1 MRLIPWR
8 FAWALALA
16 VLANASPARADTVD
30 DQFAVAAAHYRQQ
43 HWQQAC
49 DELDQLLAAHPDHRR
64 ANQARFF
71 YGEALSQLERWPQ
84 AQAQFAELI
93 RRDPGH
99 RYARQALFRSGET
112 AYLGG
117 ELAVAERDL
126 AAFRAR
132 YPQDELNG
140 YALPYLASLALR
152 AERAAAAE
160 TLFIAALEQFPD
172 GPLLDD
178 SHLGLGRA
186 LERQGRLVAAQVEY
200 QIVAESK
207 SPLVDQALLR
217 SGTIDNMRGQHAA
230 ALATLER
237 LVRTFPTSP
246 CLADAQLGRGY
257 ALVKLGRWADAE
269 AVLQTVRDKPG
280 SAVEAHYWLGL
291 SERARDDWHSAA
303 ATLLAGARLD
313 ESHRLTPA
321 IGFHAADSL
330 ARDKQYAAATEEY
343 DRVLARWPDA
353 VWADDCQLG
362 KLRIAAEQHEYDRCV
377 QLADEMATKFADSP
391 LLPQAE
397 LAKGQALFVLEK
409 YAEAIEPLT
418 RVLQKQGTAE
428 ASPGQEGDDRSLA
441 ISMLARCQARLGHF
455 AEAKQGLTELRVE
468 KAQAGLIADTSYQI
482 AEAAL
487 AANEFLLA
495 CELLTELAQGD
506 RLSPTHAG
514 SLAGLA
520 WCQFKANEW
529 DNAAKTCDQL
539 LGQYPDSALAP
550 DAALLGGRALE
561 HLERREA
568 ALTLYH
574 VVIDRYA
581 KSPREA
587 EALWRAARL
596 HDALEQTS
604 QAGEL
609 YGMLIEKHPDF
620 AELDAALYRRA
631 WLLSQA
637 QQPQQA
643 DELFARLRRDFPL
656 SRFAADATLRLA
668 EHAVAV
674 ERYDEADQLLAEI
687 TTAATPAATRQ
698 HALYLQGRAAMA
710 AGRWAAAA
718 APLERLIADDPNGEL
733 ASAAAYVMA
742 EASYHEGK
750 FEQAAG
756 RLADLAEKTKD
767 RLEPWSATAEL
778 RRAQALAQL
787 KEWSQ
792 ALDVARSIEPRF
804 PQFEQ
809 QHEVDYLIGR
819 SLAAEADFAAA
830 REAYARVLESPRGKT
845 TQTAAMAQWMIGESY
860 FHQENYTAA
869 LAEYAKV
876 DERYPFPRWQAAAL
890 LQAGKCHEAL
900 SQWREAVETYE
911 RLLKNDPMGE
921 FSAEAT
927 SRSADAQARVA
938 SGSQKRK

>member
-1 MRLIPWR
+1 MRLIPRR

-16 VLANASPARADTVD
+16 LLANASPARADTVD
-30 DQFAVAAAHYRQQ
+30 DQFAAAAAHYRQQ

-49 DELDQLLAAHPDHRR
+49 DAWDRLLAAHPDHRR

-93 RRDPGH
+93 RRDPDH

-117 ELAVAERDL
+117 ELKTAEREL

-152 AERAAAAE
+152 AEHAVAAE
-160 TLFIAALEQFPD
+160 LLFIAALEQFPA
-172 GPLLDD
+172 GPLVDD
-178 SHLGLGRA
+178 CHLGLGRA
-186 LERQGRLVAAQVEY
+186 LEPEGRLVPAQVEY
-200 QIVAESK
+200 KIVADAN
-207 SPLVDQALLR
+207 SPLADQALLR
-217 SGTIDNMRGQHAA
+217 SGTIDNMRGEHGA

-237 LVRTFPTSP
+237 LVRTFPNSP

-269 AVLQTVRDKPG
+269 AVLQTVLDKPG

-291 SERARDDWHSAA
+291 SQRSRGDWHAA
-303 ATLLAGARLD
+303 ATTLLAGGRL
-313 ESHRLTPA
+313 EEAHRLTPA

-330 ARDKQYAAATEEY
+330 ARDKQYAEATEAY
-343 DRVLARWPDA
+343 DRVLARWPDNG
-353 VWADDCQLG
+353 WADDCQLG
-362 KLRIAAEQHEYDRCV
+362 KLRIAAEQQAYERCV
-377 QLADEMATKFADSP
+377 QLADEMAARYADSP

-397 LAKGQALFVLEK
+397 LAKGQALSVLGK
-409 YAEAIEPLT
+409 YAAAIEPLT
-418 RVLQKQGTAE
+418 RVLQKPRSAE
-428 ASPGQEGDDRSLA
+428 SPPAEEGVDRSLA
-441 ISMLARCQARLGHF
+441 LSTLALCQARLGHF
-455 AEAKQGLTELRVE
+455 AEARQNLAELRVE
-468 KAQAGLIADTSYQI
+468 KAHAELIADTSYQI
-482 AEAAL
+482 AELAF
-487 AANEFLLA
+487 AANEFPLA
-495 CELLTELAQGD
+495 RELFSELAQGD
-506 RLSPTHAG
+506 RPSATHAG

-520 WCQFKANEW
+520 WCQSKANEW
-529 DNAAKTCDQL
+529 DAAAKTCDQL
-539 LGQYPDSALAP
+539 LRQYPDSPLAP
-550 DAALLGGRALE
+550 DAALLDGRALE
-561 HLERREA
+561 HLERRDA
-568 ALTLYH
+568 ALAMYR

-581 KSPREA
+581 TSPRAA
-587 EALWRAARL
+587 EALWSAARL
-596 HDALEQTS
+596 HDSLEQTS
-604 QAGEL
+604 QASEL
-609 YGMLIEKHPDF
+609 YGTLIEKHADF

-643 DELFARLRRDFPL
+643 NELFARLRRDFPQ

-668 EHAVAV
+668 ESAVAT
-674 ERYDEADQLLAEI
+674 EHYDEADRLLAEI
-687 TTAATPAATRQ
+687 TTPQTSAATRQ
-698 HALYLQGRAAMA
+698 HALYLQGRSAMG
-710 AGRWAAAA
+710 AGHWTAAAT
-718 APLERLIADDPNGEL
+718 PLEQLIADYPDGEL
-733 ASAAAYVMA
+733 ALAAAYVMA

-750 FEQAAG
+750 FEQAAQ

-767 RLEPWSATAEL
+767 HPEPWSATAEL
-778 RRAQALAQL
+778 RHAQALAQM

-792 ALDVARSIEPRF
+792 ALDVARSIASRF

-819 SLAAEADFAAA
+819 SLAAEADLAGA

-845 TQTAAMAQWMIGESY
+845 TQTAGMAQWMIGESY

-890 LQAGKCHEAL
+890 LQAGKCREAL

-921 FSAEAT
+921 FSAEAA
-927 SRSADAQARVA
+927 SRSAAAQARVA
-938 SGSQKRK
+938 SGSQKLK